1 MACEW
6 FSGRPFVKL
15 FALCYQ
21 TVVCLSLLFDLS
33 CTVCDVGVLWPK
45 GWMDQD
51 ETRHAGRLWPW
62 PHCVRWRPSSP
73 SQRGRA
79 PYNFWPISLP
89 NGREVGSA
97 LVTLCQMGTQLPLPP
112 NGHRPQFPA
121 HVYCGQT
128 AGWIKMPL
136 GRELGLDPATLC

>member
-1 MACEW
+1 M
-6 FSGRPFVKL
+6 KL
-15 FALCYQ
+15 GMQAGFGPGHIALDGDPVPLPKEAEPPTIFGLY
-21 TVVCLSLLFDLS
+21 LL
-33 CTVCDVGVLWPK
+33 
-45 GWMDQD
+45 
-51 ETRHAGRLWPW
+51 
-62 PHCVRWRPSSP
+62 
-73 SQRGRA
+73 
-79 PYNFWPISLP
+79 LP